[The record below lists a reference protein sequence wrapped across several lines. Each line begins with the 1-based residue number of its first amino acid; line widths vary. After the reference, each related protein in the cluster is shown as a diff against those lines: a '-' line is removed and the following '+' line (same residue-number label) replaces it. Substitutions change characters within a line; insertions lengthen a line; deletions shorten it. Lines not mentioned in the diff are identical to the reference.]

1 VSSIT
6 IAAIQPRSETGSR
19 EHENADAA
27 VDWIHRA
34 ADAGADLV
42 VFPEG
47 YPGPTN
53 PANDYSGGDRLR
65 DAARVHRIHV
75 VAGAIEPSADG
86 RHRVTLSL
94 IDDHG
99 EVLHTYRRTTPPGPY
114 VYRDIDA
121 WAFDYAEADEVP
133 RVIETRL
140 GSIGMLVCSE
150 LYVPE
155 LSRLLAI
162 EGADVIL
169 YPAGGAINELLPG
182 WRTLVW
188 ARAIENLVYTSATQ
202 NLYGDEEGVGTIAG
216 PEGVLASSAGEGM
229 LVARLDLDRLAWLRA
244 EDEHIVFPKP
254 YATIPGVLRWRRPEL
269 YRALTAPARG
279 EVTR

>member
-1 VSSIT
+1 VSAIT
-6 IAAIQPRSETGSR
+6 IAAIQPRSATGSR

-27 VDWIHRA
+27 VDWVRRA
-34 ADAGADLV
+34 AEVGADLI

-53 PANDYSGGDRLR
+53 PANDYEGIDRLR
-65 DAARVHRIHV
+65 DAARVHGIHI
-75 VAGAIEPSADG
+75 VAGTIEPTVAG
-86 RHRVTLSL
+86 CHQVTLSL
-94 IDDHG
+94 IDDGG
-99 EVLHTYRRTTPPGPY
+99 EVVHTYRRTTPRGPY
-114 VYRDIDA
+114 IYRDIDA
-121 WAFDYAEADEVP
+121 WAFDYTEAHEVP
-133 RVIETRL
+133 RVIQTRL
-140 GSIGMLVCSE
+140 GRIGMLVCSE

-162 EGADVIL
+162 EGADLIL

-202 NLYGDEEGVGTIAG
+202 NLYGDEEGVGTVAG

-229 LVARLDLDRLAWLRA
+229 LVARLDLDRLAWLRSQ
-244 EDEHIVFPKP
+244 DEHIAFPKP

-269 YRALTAPARG
+269 YGALTTPAAR
-279 EVTR
+279 R